1 MSSAL
6 TISRLY
12 RALQEKLD
20 LKWITGRKFE
30 DKAIHTAGEDLAE
43 TSLVGSLNLINQHRI
58 QVVGAKELDYL
69 ENLKKNSRTDAL
81 NQLCSEPS
89 KLVIMAKNLAAP
101 NDLKRIT
108 RKNGTALLGSSQPS
122 QETVQALQYFLSR
135 FFAEKIT
142 LHGVFMEVIGTGVLI
157 TGESSI
163 GKSELALELLSRG
176 HRLIAD
182 DATEVARTA
191 PDTLNG
197 TCPEM
202 LRDFLEVRG
211 LGILNVRAMFGDS
224 SIKQNRNLRLII
236 VLKDFQDSEKVDRL
250 QGSKKI
256 RTILD
261 IGIPEITLPVAP
273 GRNLSVLVEAAV
285 RNHILTTK
293 GYDASKA
300 FIDRQKDRL
309 EKTAK

>member
-1 MSSAL
+1 MSTAL
-6 TISRLY
+6 TISSLFQS
-12 RALQEKLD
+12 LQEKLD
-20 LKWITGRKFE
+20 LKWITGQKFGN
-30 DKAIHTAGEDLAE
+30 KTIHAAGEDLTE
-43 TSLVGSLNLINQHRI
+43 ISLVGSLNLINHHRI
-58 QVVGAKELDYL
+58 QIIGAKELEYL
-69 ENLKKNSRTDAL
+69 KNLKKNSRADTL
-81 NQLCSEPS
+81 NHLCSEPS
-89 KLVIMAKNLAAP
+89 KLVIIAKELPAPDDMKAMAK
-101 NDLKRIT
+101 
-108 RKNGTALLGSSQPS
+108 KNRTTIIGSAKPS
-122 QETVQALQYFLSR
+122 LETVQALQFFLSR
-135 FFAEKIT
+135 FFAEKII

-182 DATEVARTA
+182 DATEVARTT

-236 VLKDFQDSEKVDRL
+236 VLKDIQESEAMDRL
-250 QGSKKI
+250 QGSKRT

-261 IGIPEITLPVAP
+261 IAIPEITLPVAP

-285 RNHILTTK
+285 RNHILATK

-300 FIDRQKDRL
+300 FIARQKDHI
-309 EKTAK
+309 EKTGK

>member
-1 MSSAL
+1 MSTPLTVSRVYNAL
-6 TISRLY
+6 R
-12 RALQEKLD
+12 EKLGF
-20 LKWITGRKFE
+20 KWITGNEFV
-30 DKAIHTAGEDLAE
+30 DKAIHSAGEDLTE
-43 TSLVGSLNLINQHRI
+43 TSLVGPLNLITQHRI
-58 QVVGAKELDYL
+58 QVIGTKELQYID
-69 ENLKKNSRTDAL
+69 NLKKNSRTDTL
-81 NQLCSEPS
+81 NQLCTEPS
-89 KLVIMAKNLAAP
+89 KLIIMAKNMEP
-101 NDLKRIT
+101 PDDLKEIST
-108 RKNGTALLGSSQPS
+108 QNKMAILGADLPS
-122 QETVQALQYFLSR
+122 QEIIQTVQFFLSR
-135 FFAEKIT
+135 FFSEKIT

-236 VLKDFQDSEKVDRL
+236 VLKDIQESEKMDRL
-250 QGSKKI
+250 QGSKKTRI
-256 RTILD
+256 IMD
-261 IGIPEITLPVAP
+261 IAIPEITLPVAP

-285 RNHILTTK
+285 RNHILATK

-300 FIDRQKDRL
+300 FIERQKDRL
-309 EKTAK
+309 EKSAQ

>member
-1 MSSAL
+1 MSTPLTVSRVYNAL
-6 TISRLY
+6 R
-12 RALQEKLD
+12 EKLGF
-20 LKWITGRKFE
+20 KWITGNEFV
-30 DKAIHTAGEDLAE
+30 DKAIHSAGEDLTE
-43 TSLVGSLNLINQHRI
+43 TSLVGPLNLITQHRI
-58 QVVGAKELDYL
+58 QVIGTKELQYID
-69 ENLKKNSRTDAL
+69 NLKKNSRTDTL
-81 NQLCSEPS
+81 NQLCTGPS
-89 KLVIMAKNLAAP
+89 KLIIMAKNMEP
-101 NDLKRIT
+101 PDDLKEIST
-108 RKNGTALLGSSQPS
+108 QNKMAILGADLPS
-122 QETVQALQYFLSR
+122 QEIIQTVQFFLSR
-135 FFAEKIT
+135 FFSEKIT

-236 VLKDFQDSEKVDRL
+236 VLKDIQESEKMDRL
-250 QGSKKI
+250 QGSKKTRI
-256 RTILD
+256 IMD
-261 IGIPEITLPVAP
+261 IAIPEITLPVAP

-285 RNHILTTK
+285 RNHILATK

-300 FIDRQKDRL
+300 FIERQKDRL
-309 EKTAK
+309 EKSAQ